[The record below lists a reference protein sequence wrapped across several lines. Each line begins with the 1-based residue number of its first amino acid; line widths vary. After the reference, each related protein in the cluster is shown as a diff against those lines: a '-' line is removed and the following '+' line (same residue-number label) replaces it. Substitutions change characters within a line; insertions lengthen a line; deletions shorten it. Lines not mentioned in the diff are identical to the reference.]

1 MSMRQVVASVAVM
14 RDGRIVSGSSDD
26 TIRVWN
32 IESGEPSADWT
43 HRSEYVR

>member
-14 RDGRIVSGSSDD
+14 RDGRIVSGSNDD

-32 IESGEPSADWT
+32 IESGESLVLT
-43 HRSEYVR
+43 GHTEVSM